1 MAIKMQ
7 NRIDATF
14 SATSMSDLVFL
25 LLIFF
30 MLTST
35 MISPNAINLV
45 LPKSTADKQLSNR
58 QLEVYIDADLNYY
71 VNPEGSAAQPT
82 PYEELLPVLMGA
94 VEKDAS
100 AQKNIILRADKSV
113 PIENVVALMDVLNEL
128 NENFPEEERYKMVLA
143 TEAK

>member
-7 NRIDATF
+7 NRIDPTF

-45 LPKSTADKQLSNR
+45 LPKSTADRQLSNR

-71 VNPEGSAAQPT
+71 VNPEGSATQPT
-82 PYEELLPVLMGA
+82 AYEDLLPVLMDA
-94 VEKDAS
+94 VTKVSTD
-100 AQKNIILRADKSV
+100 QKNIVLRADKSV

-128 NENFPEEERYKMVLA
+128 NENFPEEDRYKMVLA

>member
-71 VNPEGSAAQPT
+71 VNPEGTAAQPT
-82 PYEELLPVLMGA
+82 AYEDLLPALMGA

-113 PIENVVALMDVLNEL
+113 PIENVVALMDVLNAL

>member
-7 NRIDATF
+7 NRIDPTF
-14 SATSMSDLVFL
+14 SATSMSDLEFL

-45 LPKSTADKQLSNR
+45 LPKSTAEKQLSNR

-71 VNPEGSAAQPT
+71 VNPEGTAAQPT

-100 AQKNIILRADKSV
+100 TQKNIILRADKSV

>member
-7 NRIDATF
+7 NRIDQTF

-45 LPKSTADKQLSNR
+45 LPKSTAEKQLSNR

-71 VNPEGSAAQPT
+71 VNPEGTAAQPT

-100 AQKNIILRADKSV
+100 TQKNIILRADKSV

>member
-82 PYEELLPVLMGA
+82 AYEELLPVLMAA
-94 VEKDAS
+94 VEQDAS

>member
-7 NRIDATF
+7 HRIDQTF

-30 MLTST
+30 LLTST

-45 LPKSTADKQLSNR
+45 LPKSTAEKQLSNR

-71 VNPEGSAAQPT
+71 VNPEGSTSQPT
-82 PYEELLPVLMGA
+82 EYENLLPTLMDA
-94 VEKDAS
+94 VTKVNPD
-100 AQKNIILRADKSV
+100 QKNIILRADKSV
-113 PIENVVALMDVLNEL
+113 PIENVVALMDVLNAL
-128 NENFPEEERYKMVLA
+128 NENFPEEERYKLVLA

>member
-45 LPKSTADKQLSNR
+45 LPKSTADKQLSTR
-58 QLEVYIDADLNYY
+58 QLEVYIDEDLNYF
-71 VNPEGSAAQPT
+71 VNPEGSNAQPT
-82 PYEELLPVLMGA
+82 PYEELYPVMMAA
-94 VEKDAS
+94 VEKDANT
-100 AQKNIILRADKSV
+100 QKNIVLRADKSV
-113 PIENVVALMDVLNEL
+113 PIENVVALMDVLNQV
-128 NENFPEEERYKMVLA
+128 NDNFPEEERYKLVLA

>member
-1 MAIKMQ
+1 MQ

-94 VEKDAS
+94 VEQDAS
-100 AQKNIILRADKSV
+100 TQKNIILRADKSV

>member
-45 LPKSTADKQLSNR
+45 LPKSTAEKQLSTR
-58 QLEVYIDADLNYY
+58 QLEVYIDEDLNYY
-71 VNPEGSAAQPT
+71 VNPEGSNAQPT
-82 PYEELLPVLMGA
+82 PYEELYPVMMAA
-94 VEKDAS
+94 VEKDANT
-100 AQKNIILRADKSV
+100 QKNIVLRADKSV
-113 PIENVVALMDVLNEL
+113 PIENVVALMDVLNQV
-128 NENFPEEERYKMVLA
+128 NDNFPEEERYKLVLA

>member
-82 PYEELLPVLMGA
+82 PYEELLPVLKGA
-94 VEKDAS
+94 VEQDAS
-100 AQKNIILRADKSV
+100 TQKNIILRADKSV

>member
-45 LPKSTADKQLSNR
+45 LPKSTAEKQLSNR

-71 VNPEGSAAQPT
+71 VNPEGTAAQPT
-82 PYEELLPVLMGA
+82 AYEDLLPVLMGE

-100 AQKNIILRADKSV
+100 TQKNIILRADKSV

>member
-35 MISPNAINLV
+35 MVSPNAINLV
-45 LPKSTADKQLSNR
+45 LPKSTAEKQLASKT
-58 QLEVYIDADLNYY
+58 LEVYIDSDLNYY
-71 VNPEGSAAQPT
+71 VNPEGNNSKPT
-82 PYEELLPVLMGA
+82 PYEELLPVIQSV
-94 VEKDAS
+94 VEQDVS
-100 AQKNIILRADKSV
+100 IDKNLILRADKTV
-113 PIENVVALMDVLNEL
+113 PIENVVALMDVLNQI
-128 NENFPEEERYKMVLA
+128 NENLPEEERYKMVLA

>member
-1 MAIKMQ
+1 MQ
-7 NRIDATF
+7 NRIDTTF

-35 MISPNAINLV
+35 MVSPNAINLV
-45 LPKSTADKQLSNR
+45 LPKSTAEKQLASKTV
-58 QLEVYIDADLNYY
+58 EVYIDENLQYY
-71 VNPEGSAAQPT
+71 VNPEGSKAEPVR
-82 PYEELLPVLMGA
+82 YEDLLPVLQGA
-94 VEKDAS
+94 IDEDVATD
-100 AQKNIILRADKSV
+100 KNVILRADKTV
-113 PIENVVALMDVLNEL
+113 PIENVVALMDILNQI

>member
-7 NRIDATF
+7 NRIDPTF

-45 LPKSTADKQLSNR
+45 LPKSTADKQLSTR
-58 QLEVYIDADLNYY
+58 QLEVYIDEDLNYF
-71 VNPEGSAAQPT
+71 VNPEGSNAQPT
-82 PYEELLPVLMGA
+82 PYDDLYPVMMAA
-94 VEKDAS
+94 VEQDAS
-100 AQKNIILRADKSV
+100 NQKNIILRADKSV
-113 PIENVVALMDVLNEL
+113 PIENVVALMDVLNQV
-128 NENFPEEERYKMVLA
+128 NENFPEEDRYKLVLA

>member
-1 MAIKMQ
+1 MAIKMH
-7 NRIDATF
+7 NRIDPTF

-45 LPKSTADKQLSNR
+45 LPKSTAEKQLSNR

-71 VNPEGSAAQPT
+71 VNPEGSSAQPT
-82 PYEELLPVLMGA
+82 AYEDLLPVLMGA
-94 VEKDAS
+94 VEQDAS

>member
-1 MAIKMQ
+1 MVWMLVVV
-7 NRIDATF
+7 T
-14 SATSMSDLVFL
+14 MSDLVFL

-45 LPKSTADKQLSNR
+45 LPKSTAEKQLSNR

-71 VNPEGSAAQPT
+71 VNPEGASAQPT
-82 PYEELLPVLMGA
+82 AYEDLLPALMGA
-94 VEKDAS
+94 VEQDAS

>member
-7 NRIDATF
+7 NRIDTTF

-35 MISPNAINLV
+35 MVSPNAINLV
-45 LPKSTADKQLSNR
+45 LPKSTAEKQLASKTV
-58 QLEVYIDADLNYY
+58 EVYIDENLQYY
-71 VNPEGSAAQPT
+71 VNPEGSKAEPVQ
-82 PYEELLPVLMGA
+82 YEDLLPVLQGA
-94 VEKDAS
+94 IDQDVATD
-100 AQKNIILRADKSV
+100 KNVILRADKTV
-113 PIENVVALMDVLNEL
+113 PIENVVALMDILNQI